1 MTNEVFQTPKVGDTF
16 TDSGNQEFK
25 VTNLFEVQGDSWI
38 EYQNSIK
45 QPFYCRTEAFLQ
57 RFRPHTNS

>member
-1 MTNEVFQTPKVGDTF
+1 MTHDVFQTPKIGDTF
-16 TDSGNQEFK
+16 TDADSDKFV
-25 VTNLFEVQGDSWI
+25 VTNLFEVQGDAWI

-57 RFRPHTNS
+57 RFRPHANS